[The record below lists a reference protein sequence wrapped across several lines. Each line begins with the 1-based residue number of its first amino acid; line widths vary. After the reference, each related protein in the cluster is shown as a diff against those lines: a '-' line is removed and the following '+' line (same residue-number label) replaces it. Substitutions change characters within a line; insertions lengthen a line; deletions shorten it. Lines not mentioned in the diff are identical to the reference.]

1 MAFFTLRPGT
11 VTHRTHQLPG
21 TVTHLTP
28 QLTLFQL
35 KWLNASNND
44 LQDINCLS
52 QCAQLMAL
60 NLENND
66 LKTIA
71 GVENLR
77 GLRSLNVRNNDLRTC
92 GAGLRQCTELTDID
106 LHSNDIDDFRRYIV
120 HTRVGGVTRPPL
132 ERVVPRTVP
141 RYTPLC
147 FVCFVGSFRLAI
159 Y

>member
-1 MAFFTLRPGT
+1 M
-11 VTHRTHQLPG
+11 HS
-21 TVTHLTP
+21 
-28 QLTLFQL
+28 
-35 KWLNASNND
+35 SNND
-44 LQDINCLS
+44 LKDINCLS

-120 HTRVGGVTRPPL
+120 HTHVGGVTRPL
-132 ERVVPRTVP
+132 ERVVPRTVHAFVFCV
-141 RYTPLC
+141 LC
-147 FVCFVGSFRLAI
+147 RFL
-159 Y
+159 